1 MLIGWRGRGKGV
13 FSYLH
18 ALPNRSKGNGFTL
31 IEVLF
36 VVSILGIIISALFFS
51 LTRGEFSSAVSSA
64 KADLQAK
71 VRSIMEWVTKD
82 VRETNLVQIDTNN
95 PSVNHIKFRKV
106 TGMDDTGSYT
116 FADHYI
122 EYNYDNAS
130 AQLTRNKIDVLTG
143 TILQSSVFDNII
155 KSPFYVAAGV
165 PEVPLEQSPSAGNI
179 LFYKKL
185 LIVIAGQSQVK
196 NSLTLNFSLTEEV
209 KVRNP

>member
-1 MLIGWRGRGKGV
+1 M
-13 FSYLH
+13 
-18 ALPNRSKGNGFTL
+18 PNRSKGNGFTL

-71 VRSIMEWVTKD
+71 VRSIMDWVTKD
-82 VRETNLVQIDTNN
+82 VRETNLVQIDSNN

-106 TGMDDTGSYT
+106 TGMDGTGSYT

-122 EYNYDNAS
+122 EYNYDNTS

-143 TILQSSVFDNII
+143 TILQSSVFDNITQP
-155 KSPFYVAAGV
+155 PFKVAVG
-165 PEVPLEQSPSAGNI
+165 VPLEQSPSAGNI

-185 LIVIAGQSQVK
+185 LIFIAGQSQVK

>member
-1 MLIGWRGRGKGV
+1 M
-13 FSYLH
+13 
-18 ALPNRSKGNGFTL
+18 PDRSKGNGFTL

-82 VRETNLVQIDTNN
+82 VRETNLVQIDSNN

-116 FADHYI
+116 FADNYI
-122 EYNYDNAS
+122 EYNYDNTS
-130 AQLTRNKIDVLTG
+130 AQLTRNKIDVASG
-143 TILQSSVFDNII
+143 AILQSSVFDNMTQ
-155 KSPFYVAAGV
+155 SPFYVAVG
-165 PEVPLEQSPSAGNI
+165 VPLEPSPSAGNI

-196 NSLTLNFSLTEEV
+196 NSLTLNFSLAEEV

>member
-1 MLIGWRGRGKGV
+1 M
-13 FSYLH
+13 
-18 ALPNRSKGNGFTL
+18 PNRSKGNGFTL

-36 VVSILGIIISALFFS
+36 VVSILGIIISALFFT

-122 EYNYDNAS
+122 EYNYDS
-130 AQLTRNKIDVLTG
+130 ALSQLTRNKIDVTSG
-143 TILQSSVFDNII
+143 TILQSSVFDNITQ
-155 KSPFYVAAGV
+155 SPFKVAVG
-165 PEVPLEQSPSAGNI
+165 VPLEQSPSAGNI

-209 KVRNP
+209 KIRNP

>member
-1 MLIGWRGRGKGV
+1 MLIGWRGRGRGV
-13 FSYLH
+13 FSYPR

-82 VRETNLVQIDTNN
+82 VRETSLGQINTPDNN

-106 TGMDDTGSYT
+106 TGIDGAGGYT

-122 EYNYDNAS
+122 EYDYDS
-130 AQLTRNKIDVLTG
+130 ALSQLTRNKIDVTSG
-143 TILQSSVFDNII
+143 AILQSSVFDNITQ
-155 KSPFYVAAGV
+155 SPFYVGV
-165 PEVPLEQSPSAGNI
+165 GPPLDPLDDGKI
-179 LFYKKL
+179 LTSKKL
-185 LIVIAGQSQVK
+185 LIIIAGQSQVK

>member
-1 MLIGWRGRGKGV
+1 MLIGWRETGRGIFNCPRV
-13 FSYLH
+13 
-18 ALPNRSKGNGFTL
+18 LPGPSNRDGLSL
-31 IEVLF
+31 IEILF
-36 VVSILGIIISALFFS
+36 VLSILGIVISALFFS

-95 PSVNHIKFRKV
+95 PTVDHIKFRKV
-106 TGMDDTGSYT
+106 TGIDDTGSYT

-122 EYNYDNAS
+122 EYNYDNTP
-130 AQLTRNKIDVLTG
+130 AQLTRNKIDVTSG
-143 TILQSSVFDNII
+143 AILQSLVFDNITQ
-155 KSPFYVAAGV
+155 SPFYVAVG
-165 PEVPLEQSPSAGNI
+165 VPLEQSPSAGNI